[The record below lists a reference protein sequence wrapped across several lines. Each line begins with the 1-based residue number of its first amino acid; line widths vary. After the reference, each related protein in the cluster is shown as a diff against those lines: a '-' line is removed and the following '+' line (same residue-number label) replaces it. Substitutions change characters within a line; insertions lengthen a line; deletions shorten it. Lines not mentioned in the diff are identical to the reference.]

1 MMTASHT
8 GLAEPLSAPSTP
20 AAGPVTRRE
29 IKERRRRGVRH
40 GERIL
45 LAQAAVLAAAL
56 GVWWFVSLR
65 VGADSVPTPAQ
76 AFGALITLFGEAAF
90 WTALLDTSVTWA
102 IGITVCALVGIP
114 VGLFVG
120 SNRFARRSTRFVF
133 DFLRTIPPVA
143 LLPLGLLLYGPTRSM
158 VLLLVI
164 SGAIWPLLIQS
175 VYAAQQQEAL
185 LADVAK
191 SFRLTRRSRFLD
203 IFWPSS
209 LPFVLSG
216 LRVTG
221 TICLLLTV
229 SGELL
234 GGAPGIGTQ
243 IQLALN
249 AVDTPRMYAEVIAAA
264 FLGVA
269 VNALL
274 GVVRTRVLRWHPS
287 VRGERR

>member
-1 MMTASHT
+1 MMTAPHT
-8 GLAEPLSAPSTP
+8 GLAEPVTAPSAP
-20 AAGPVTRRE
+20 AAGPVTRLQAKAGVPHSARE
-29 IKERRRRGVRH
+29 DERRV
-40 GERIL
+40 
-45 LAQAAVLAAAL
+45 LAQVVVLGAAIGA
-56 GVWWFVSLR
+56 WWLVSLR

-76 AFGALITLFGEAAF
+76 AFRALITLFGEAAF
-90 WTALLDTSVTWA
+90 WGALLDTSVTWA

-120 SNRFARRSTRFVF
+120 SNRLARRSTRFVF

-143 LLPLGLLLYGPTRSM
+143 LLPLGLLLYGPTRGM

-175 VYAAQQQEAL
+175 VYAAQQQEPL
-185 LADVAK
+185 LGDVARA
-191 SFRLTRRSRFLD
+191 FRLTRRSRFLD
-203 IFWPSS
+203 IFWPSC

-274 GVVRTRVLRWHPS
+274 AVVRKRVLRWHPS

>member
-1 MMTASHT
+1 
-8 GLAEPLSAPSTP
+8 
-20 AAGPVTRRE
+20 VC
-29 IKERRRRGVRH
+29 
-40 GERIL
+40 
-45 LAQAAVLAAAL
+45 
-56 GVWWFVSLR
+56 
-65 VGADSVPTPAQ
+65 SV
-76 AFGALITLFGEAAF
+76 
-90 WTALLDTSVTWA
+90 
-102 IGITVCALVGIP
+102 VGIP

-133 DFLRTIPPVA
+133 DFMRTIPPVA
-143 LLPLGLLLYGPTRSM
+143 LVPLALLLYGPTRTM

-175 VYAAQQQEAL
+175 VYAAQQQEPL
-185 LADVAK
+185 LDDVARA
-191 SFRLTRRSRFLD
+191 FRLTRRSRFFD

-209 LPFVLSG
+209 LPFVMSG

-229 SGELL
+229 SGELI

-249 AVDTPRMYAEVIAAA
+249 AVDNPRMYAEVIAAA
-264 FLGVA
+264 FLGLA

-274 GVVRTRVLRWHPS
+274 GVIRTRVLRWHPS
-287 VRGERR
+287 IRGGRR